1 MTLVALTTAL
11 TELDGMLYHVII
23 VFCALDRRCIPK
35 PHKTAGQLQNFAKLE
50 RNLFW
55 LTENELVSGHPQCGT
70 FPKSTVTIKTRLY
83 SNLPLLSAKKAD
95 GPPAE
100 R

>member
-50 RNLFW
+50 RNLF
-55 LTENELVSGHPQCGT
+55 
-70 FPKSTVTIKTRLY
+70 
-83 SNLPLLSAKKAD
+83 
-95 GPPAE
+95 
-100 R
+100 